1 MSTVV
6 ASNPE
11 ARSFRHGTA
20 GGYSRHKCRCDAC
33 RQAETARQRRWRA
46 RLQAGLVKHRSSDKS
61 CVPVR
66 IRGALYPS
74 ISAAAAALGTSA
86 ANISAQ
92 LARFGDAE
100 RAGLGIRGPRQPVP
114 PGNAK
119 PCRIHGRDYPSL
131 HAAAKDLGVSY
142 TYLSRQASTGFTPDY
157 SQYLLARMM
166 RRDAARVAA

>member
-1 MSTVV
+1 MSAV
-6 ASNPE
+6 ASPAPE
-11 ARSFRHGTA
+11 AKPFRHGTP

-33 RQAETARQRRWRA
+33 RAAEIDRQRNCRA
-46 RLQAGLVKHRSSDKS
+46 RLRAGLVKHRSGGKN

-66 IRGALYPS
+66 IRGVVYPS

-100 RAGLGIRGPRQPVP
+100 RAGTGIRGARRPGK

-119 PCRIHGRDYPSL
+119 QCRIHSRLYPSL
-131 HAAAKDLGVSY
+131 HAVAKDLGVSY
-142 TYLSRQASTGFTPDY
+142 TYLSKQASAGFTPEY

-166 RRDAARVAA
+166 RKDADRVAA